1 MMQKEAYLSFLAV
14 RVLLVNGTSWTQKT
28 LYDPEGDGNPP
39 ANLRNPEMF
48 HHSESGNMILI
59 GGDIETDTF
68 VVWKYNGISYEL
80 IDSTGETYRSDFA
93 SAYFGDN
100 GFFLVHG
107 GKDVANEYADGTILY
122 NVGKYLRP
130 AQIFSVKT
138 DTADIPDTARIEDV
152 TVKFSGG
159 ADGFI
164 NNEKL
169 GSIAYEIF
177 YGGAW
182 IPLGDIDHDTA
193 NTDEYSFTVN
203 NRRLVEGMRFGNRDS
218 INIAFRSTVPSEG
231 IWNDSK
237 VKMNSIEMKVRYN
250 LDGDRIKYPKYG
262 NYYISSA
269 TKNWQEARN
278 DCINRGGDLLII
290 NSEEEQQYIQSLS
303 GYVDSSWYWMGFH
316 DLGHDLEWRSVSGT
330 YIWQGASTGS
340 TQNDAYTNWYTG
352 LPSSGYDCVA
362 LMSNITYFGKWY
374 NTTCTTARPYIC
386 ELNREN
392 SYMIST
398 DTKTWDAAR
407 TACIGFGGDLVTID
421 GYNEQKELETLA
433 SGAVNYWL
441 GFTDRDVDGEWRW
454 VTGSNRWNGTS
465 TGSSYFYTNWYTSL
479 PYSGTNYQY
488 ANFYGGYNYK
498 WNTAYY
504 TTSTYYIC
512 EFESPQFCSLNE
524 DQCLSGNTCC
534 SEVCNT
540 DDQECVNCIE
550 ENYHGCDAKAD
561 CCSSADSC
569 YNSKFSVLFR
579 KLCFT

>member
-1 MMQKEAYLSFLAV
+1 
-14 RVLLVNGTSWTQKT
+14 
-28 LYDPEGDGNPP
+28 
-39 ANLRNPEMF
+39 
-48 HHSESGNMILI
+48 
-59 GGDIETDTF
+59 
-68 VVWKYNGISYEL
+68 
-80 IDSTGETYRSDFA
+80 
-93 SAYFGDN
+93 
-100 GFFLVHG
+100 
-107 GKDVANEYADGTILY
+107 
-122 NVGKYLRP
+122 
-130 AQIFSVKT
+130 VKT